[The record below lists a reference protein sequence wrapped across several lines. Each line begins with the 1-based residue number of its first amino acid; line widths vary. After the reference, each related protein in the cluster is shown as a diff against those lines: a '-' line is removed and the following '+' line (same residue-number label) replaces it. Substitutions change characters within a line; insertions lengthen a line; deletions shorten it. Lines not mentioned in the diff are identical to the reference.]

1 MASKKGFQTNPPWQC
16 DERENTYSTNHQIQH
31 HGTLLHDGEIRW
43 NNKDEKHDLSVH
55 PEERE
60 YCSALTLQHGRH
72 QDPTSRKELYKRCH
86 WFDDFDEPV
95 GTNAAMSPPKRNH
108 PKLSP
113 KQVYGRMK
121 SQPKV
126 SPTDVC
132 NLTAEECEFELS
144 AQKSQTA
151 SCKSSQFQV
160 GVCLPPGCIPSNMI
174 VQVTR
179 EESHSGKE
187 TKAIMEID
195 GERDLWLEDI
205 CHQALTIKHAGEPRI
220 MTAPFEAGV
229 TIVHDLQEEICP
241 EIGNVANTM
250 FNGFLQRRKAAYRRN
265 AMCEELEMM
274 TGFVK
279 INGAKFSLWHLRK
292 DLLQT
297 KKRKRFG
304 EGTGT
309 LTADFSQSSSPSSS
323 DNPPPS

>member
-1 MASKKGFQTNPPWQC
+1 
-16 DERENTYSTNHQIQH
+16 
-31 HGTLLHDGEIRW
+31 
-43 NNKDEKHDLSVH
+43 
-55 PEERE
+55 
-60 YCSALTLQHGRH
+60 
-72 QDPTSRKELYKRCH
+72 
-86 WFDDFDEPV
+86 
-95 GTNAAMSPPKRNH
+95 
-108 PKLSP
+108 
-113 KQVYGRMK
+113 
-121 SQPKV
+121 
-126 SPTDVC
+126 
-132 NLTAEECEFELS
+132 
-144 AQKSQTA
+144 
-151 SCKSSQFQV
+151 
-160 GVCLPPGCIPSNMI
+160 MI

-297 KKRKRFG
+297 TKRKRFG
-304 EGTGT
+304 AGTRT
-309 LTADFSQSSSPSSS
+309 LTADFSRSSSPSSS
-323 DNPPPS
+323 DDPPPS